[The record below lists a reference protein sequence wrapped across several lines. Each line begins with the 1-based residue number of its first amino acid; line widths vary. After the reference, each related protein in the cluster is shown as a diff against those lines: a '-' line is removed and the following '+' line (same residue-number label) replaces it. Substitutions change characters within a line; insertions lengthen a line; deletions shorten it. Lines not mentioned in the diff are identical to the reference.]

1 MIESYKDSNNN
12 EITSP
17 EKNHEDDQLAKSLR
31 PTQFSDFIGQ
41 NDTIEN
47 LKVYIQAAQQREE
60 ALDHVLLFGP
70 PGLGKTTLA
79 TILAK
84 ELKVNIKM
92 TSGPII
98 DRPGDLAGILTNLA
112 DRDVIFIDEV
122 HRLSS
127 VVEEYLYSAM
137 EDYTI
142 DIMLDSGPNARSV
155 QLNLSPFTL
164 VGATTKLGNLTSPMR
179 DRFGVILRLDFYEVE
194 DLEKII
200 KRSAK
205 ILDIAIDDKG
215 ALEIAQRSR
224 GTPRI
229 ANRLLRRARDFAQ
242 VNSTGDI
249 NHKIAK
255 DSLDRLKIDKN
266 GLDEMDRSILSALIK
281 KFNGGPVGLESLGV
295 AISEDAKTIGEV
307 YEPYLIKEGFIQ
319 RTSRGRIA
327 LDKSYKYLDI
337 INPNNNQADIFDR
350 KE

>member
-1 MIESYKDSNNN
+1 MIESFKNSNND
-12 EITSP
+12 EVTSP
-17 EKNHEDDQLAKSLR
+17 EKNHEDEQLAKSLR

-41 NDTIEN
+41 TDTIEN
-47 LKVYIQAAQQREE
+47 LKVYIKAAQKREE

-79 TILAK
+79 SILAR

-92 TSGPII
+92 TSGPIV

-137 EDYTI
+137 EDYRI
-142 DIMLDSGPNARSV
+142 DIMLDSGPSARSV

-179 DRFGVILRLDFYEVE
+179 DRFGVILRLDFYNVE
-194 DLEKII
+194 DLETII
-200 KRSAK
+200 KRSSK
-205 ILDIAIDDKG
+205 ILDIKIDNKG
-215 ALEIAQRSR
+215 ALEIARRSR

-242 VNSTGDI
+242 VDSDGNI
-249 NHKIAK
+249 NYKIAQ
-255 DSLDRLKIDKN
+255 DALDKLKIDEN
-266 GLDEMDRSILSALIK
+266 GLDEMDRRILSSLIE

-295 AISEDAKTIGEV
+295 AISEDAKTIEEV

-327 LDKSYKYLDI
+327 LDKTYKYLGLK
-337 INPNNNQADIFDR
+337 NPNNNQTNVFDG

>member
-1 MIESYKDSNNN
+1 MIESYKNSNNE

-17 EKNHEDDQLAKSLR
+17 KKNIEDDHLAQSLR
-31 PTQFSDFIGQ
+31 PTHFKDFVGQ
-41 NDTIEN
+41 RDTIDN
-47 LKVYIQAAQQREE
+47 LKVYIQAAQQRDE

-79 TILAK
+79 NILAK
-84 ELKVNIKM
+84 ELNVNIKM

-98 DRPGDLAGILTNLA
+98 DRAGDLAGILTNLA
-112 DRDVIFIDEV
+112 DRDVMFIDEV

-137 EDYTI
+137 EDYSI

-179 DRFGVILRLDFYEVE
+179 DRFGVVLRLDFYEVE
-194 DLEKII
+194 DLKKII
-200 KRSAK
+200 ERSSK
-205 ILDIAIDDKG
+205 ILGINIDDDG
-215 ALEIAQRSR
+215 ALEIARRSR

-242 VNSTGDI
+242 IDSDGNI
-249 NHKIAK
+249 NNKVAK
-255 DSLDRLKIDKN
+255 NALDKLKIDES
-266 GLDEMDRSILSALIK
+266 GLDEMDRRILSSLIE

-295 AISEDAKTIGEV
+295 AISEDAKTIEEV

-327 LDKSYKYLDI
+327 LDKAYKYLN
-337 INPNNNQADIFDR
+337 INNSNNN
-350 KE
+350 